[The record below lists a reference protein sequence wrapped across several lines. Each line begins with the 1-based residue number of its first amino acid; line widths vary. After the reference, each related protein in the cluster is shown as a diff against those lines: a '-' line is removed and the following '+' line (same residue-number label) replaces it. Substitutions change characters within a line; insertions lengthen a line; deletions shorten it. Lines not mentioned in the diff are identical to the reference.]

1 MELKKNKKTK
11 VTFNAKKDGSKKNL
25 VLMGGIATAVIFCSI
40 LLFNLLSSLFS
51 TEVYYVLNQDVR
63 SKQQITYDMVTPQE
77 TAEGTGPANAISMEE
92 IQRGNVY
99 SKYPLYASDPI
110 LRSNSGPAT
119 SINAGIPDDWSI
131 TSFTINSTDA
141 AGGILGKGD
150 YADLMGV
157 SDEKGG
163 AQYILNNMMIL
174 EVTFLNQEYD
184 GNSLN
189 GPVVGEVIHYTV
201 GLPPEYVAFLHDA
214 LNDYENIKL
223 VKAPYEVNYTE
234 RDLAKLKGSF
244 NYDERTGNLDVF
256 EGSDPAFTEVKR
268 DANGKPIRE
277 AEIQEQRDENLE
289 NFEQEFQE
297 EEVIEDESS
306 QTETPEVE
314 VPNVDST
321 ETGE

>member
-1 MELKKNKKTK
+1 MELKKTKKTK
-11 VTFNAKKDGSKKNL
+11 VTFNPKKDGSKKNL
-25 VLMGGIATAVIFCSI
+25 VLMGGIATAVIVCSI

-77 TAEGTGPANAISMEE
+77 TAKGTGPANAISMEE
-92 IQRGNVY
+92 IQRGNVF
-99 SKYPLYASDPI
+99 SKYPLYASDPV
-110 LRSNSGPAT
+110 LRSNSGP
-119 SINAGIPDDWSI
+119 SSSVNAGIPDDWAI

-141 AGGILGKGD
+141 VGGILGKGD
-150 YADLMGV
+150 YADLMGINE
-157 SDEKGG
+157 EKGG

-184 GNSLN
+184 GSSLN

-223 VKAPYEVNYTE
+223 IKAPYEVNYTE
-234 RDLAKLKGSF
+234 RDLAKLKGAF

-256 EGSDPAFTEVKR
+256 EGSDPAFTEIKR

-277 AEIQEQRDENLE
+277 AEIEEV
-289 NFEQEFQE
+289 FEEDFE
-297 EEVIEDESS
+297 EETTEDET
-306 QTETPEVE
+306 TEEVVNE
-314 VPNVDST
+314 STEDETNEENST
-321 ETGE
+321 ETNE